1 MTNDAEITRARLAM
15 VQGVVSVLASGLA
28 VLGVQAP
35 TEMR

>member
-1 MTNDAEITRARLAM
+1 M

-28 VLGVQAP
+28 VLGVHAP